1 MTPFGKC
8 ERARTGGCAGADD
21 ADAGSAAG
29 ACAEVARP
37 AAALEEVVVG
47 TTPMSAGFTA
57 VLTVAATPMQVFR
70 ELADIENLPRWA
82 GGFCERV
89 TLSRGRWVGLTSLG
103 EMFLALEADE
113 RTGAIILSAG
123 WREREMHVVRWEV
136 TAVGTDEVRV
146 ALGSDEVGAGGDGT
160 RVSFTARPVT
170 GEGHARLCRALADE
184 WPGLVA
190 RLGGGVRGE
199 AGR

>member
-1 MTPFGKC
+1 MTPSGKC

-21 ADAGSAAG
+21 AGAGSAAG
-29 ACAEVARP
+29 ACAEAARP
-37 AAALEEVVVG
+37 AAVEGVVVG

-57 VLTVAATPMQVFR
+57 VLTVAAAPAQVFC

-89 TLSRGRWVGLTSLG
+89 MLSRGRWVGLTSLG
-103 EMFLALEADE
+103 EMFLAQEADE
-113 RTGAIILSAG
+113 RAGTITLLAG
-123 WREREMHVVRWEV
+123 WREREMHAVRWCV
-136 TAVGTDEVRV
+136 AAVGPDAAVGGVRV
-146 ALGSDEVGAGGDGT
+146 TFS
-160 RVSFTARPVT
+160 ARPVVAD
-170 GEGHARLCRALADE
+170 GHARLCRALADE

>member
-1 MTPFGKC
+1 MTPSGKC
-8 ERARTGGCAGADD
+8 ERARTDGCAGADD
-21 ADAGSAAG
+21 VNVGAG
-29 ACAEVARP
+29 AEVARSV
-37 AAALEEVVVG
+37 ARAEALVA
-47 TTPMSAGFTA
+47 TPMSAGFTA
-57 VLTVAATPMQVFR
+57 VLTVAAAPEKVFR

-113 RTGAIILSAG
+113 RARTITLAAG
-123 WREREMHVVRWEV
+123 WRERELHAVRWEV
-136 TAVGTDEVRV
+136 TAAETDAAGAIIAGVES
-146 ALGSDEVGAGGDGT
+146 AAGSGT
-160 RVSFTARPVT
+160 RVTIIARPVVD
-170 GEGHARLCRALADE
+170 EGHARLCRALADE

-199 AGR
+199 TGR

>member
-1 MTPFGKC
+1 M
-8 ERARTGGCAGADD
+8 GGCAGADD

-29 ACAEVARP
+29 ACAEAARP
-37 AAALEEVVVG
+37 AAVEGVVVG

-103 EMFLALEADE
+103 EMYLALEADE
-113 RTGAIILSAG
+113 RVGAITLAAG
-123 WREREMHVVRWEV
+123 WREREMHAVRWEV
-136 TAVGTDEVRV
+136 TAAGTDEVRV
-146 ALGSDEVGAGGDGT
+146 ALGSDEVGAGVKGA

-170 GEGHARLCRALADE
+170 GEGHARLWRALADE
-184 WPGLVA
+184 WPRLVA
-190 RLGGGVRGE
+190 RLGGGVRGA

>member
-1 MTPFGKC
+1 MTPSGKC
-8 ERARTGGCAGADD
+8 ERACTGGCTGADD
-21 ADAGSAAG
+21 AEGGSGAVAG
-29 ACAEVARP
+29 AEVARP
-37 AAALEEVVVG
+37 GAVAEAVVA
-47 TTPMSAGFTA
+47 TPHGAGFTA
-57 VLTVAATPMQVFR
+57 VLTVAAAPAQVFR

-89 TLSRGRWVGLTSLG
+89 ALSRGRWVGLTSLG

-113 RTGAIILSAG
+113 RTGTITLLAG
-123 WREREMHVVRWEV
+123 WREREMHAVRWEV
-136 TAVGTDEVRV
+136 SA
-146 ALGSDEVGAGGDGT
+146 AEVGAAGAVGSDALGVAGGSRAT
-160 RVSFTARPVT
+160 FTARPVVD
-170 GEGHARLCRALADE
+170 EGHARLCRALTDE

>member
-1 MTPFGKC
+1 MTPSGKC
-8 ERARTGGCAGADD
+8 EEAW
-21 ADAGSAAG
+21 
-29 ACAEVARP
+29 P
-37 AAALEEVVVG
+37 AAVAASPLG
-47 TTPMSAGFTA
+47 AGFTA
-57 VLTVAATPMQVFR
+57 VLTVAAAPSRVFR

-113 RTGAIILSAG
+113 RTGAITLAAG
-123 WREREMHVVRWEV
+123 WREREMHAVRWEV
-136 TAVGTDEVRV
+136 AAVGTDEARAVR
-146 ALGSDEVGAGGDGT
+146 GANETCSLVCGT
-160 RVSFTARPVT
+160 RVTFTARPVN

-184 WPGLVA
+184 WPWLVA

>member
-1 MTPFGKC
+1 MTPSGKC
-8 ERARTGGCAGADD
+8 ERVRTGGCAGVDD
-21 ADAGSAAG
+21 ADAGSVAG
-29 ACAEVARP
+29 VCAEAACP
-37 AAALEEVVVG
+37 AAVVEVVVA
-47 TTPMSAGFTA
+47 TTPISAGFTA
-57 VLTVAATPMQVFR
+57 VLTVAAAPAQVFR
-70 ELADIENLPRWA
+70 ELADVENLPRWA

-103 EMFLALEADE
+103 EMYLALEADE
-113 RTGAIILSAG
+113 RVGAIALAAG
-123 WREREMHVVRWEV
+123 WREREMHAVRWEV
-136 TAVGTDEVRV
+136 TAAEADAAGVI
-146 ALGSDEVGAGGDGT
+146 GSDADSAGVEGA
-160 RVSFTARPVT
+160 RVTFTARPVT

>member
-1 MTPFGKC
+1 MTPSGKC
-8 ERARTGGCAGADD
+8 ERVRTGGCAGVDEANV
-21 ADAGSAAG
+21 GSVVVAG
-29 ACAEVARP
+29 AEVTRP
-37 AAALEEVVVG
+37 AAAAVVVVVA
-47 TTPMSAGFTA
+47 TPVGAGFTA
-57 VLTVAATPMQVFR
+57 VLTVTAAPAQVFR

-103 EMFLALEADE
+103 EMYLALEADE
-113 RTGAIILSAG
+113 RVGAITLAAG
-123 WREREMHVVRWEV
+123 WREREMHAVRWEV
-136 TAVGTDEVRV
+136 TAAEADAAGVI
-146 ALGSDEVGAGGDGT
+146 GSDADSAGVEGA
-160 RVSFTARPVT
+160 RVTFTARPVT

-190 RLGGGVRGE
+190 RMGGGVRGE